1 MRPVCLSFIL
11 LLCLIIEASGQEQKT
26 YTNFPIIITLNFH
39 AFALPFRDIKAN
51 FSNIGIGVGTE
62 VSFTGSSSTGVQQVQ
77 AIWYHNKAMG
87 NGLLLQTQSVWRPDF
102 NSNAFGEI
110 KGGVG
115 YLYSFRPSESYQ
127 QVNGKWISVGRKG
140 KGMLAIPVGISAGI
154 NSRSTNAYMSNFI
167 SYQFLLVKNY
177 NKSIPIVP
185 ETLIQAGSAIH

>member
-1 MRPVCLSFIL
+1 MRPICLSFIL
-11 LLCLIIEASGQEQKT
+11 LSCLIIEASGQEQKA

-62 VSFTGSSSTGVQQVQ
+62 MSFTGSPTGVQQVQ

-87 NGLLLQTQSVWRPDF
+87 NGLMLQTQSVWRPDF

-115 YLYSFRPSESYQ
+115 YLYSFRPSESFQ
-127 QVNGKWISVGRKG
+127 QVNSKWIAVGRKG
-140 KGMLAIPVGISAGI
+140 KGMLTIPIGISAGI
-154 NSRSTNAYMSNFI
+154 NSRSSNTYISNFI
-167 SYQFLLVKNY
+167 SYQFLLVKDY
-177 NKSIPIVP
+177 NKSIPVVP
-185 ETLIQAGSAIH
+185 ETLIQVGSAIH